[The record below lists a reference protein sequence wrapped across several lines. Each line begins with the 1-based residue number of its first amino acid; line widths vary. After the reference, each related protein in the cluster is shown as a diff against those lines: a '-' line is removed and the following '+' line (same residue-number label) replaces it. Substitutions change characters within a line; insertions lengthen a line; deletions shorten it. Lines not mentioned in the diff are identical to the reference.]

1 MKEIEFDMIMDQIPK
16 GTAQMK
22 RANFRNRTFFEGADL
37 KSARET
43 YIQILSLNA
52 PERPLIAPVA
62 ATFEFFYPIKDKRKK
77 GKYKVT
83 RPDCDNLVKLLQDCM
98 TQLNYW
104 NDDAQIAR
112 LVVEKAYSV
121 HDHAQIHIRV
131 TELED

>member
-1 MKEIEFDMIMDQIPK
+1 MKEIVFDLIMDQIPK

-22 RANFRNRTFFEGADL
+22 RANFRNKTFFEGKDL
-37 KSARET
+37 KSARQM
-43 YIQILSLNA
+43 YIQMLSPNA
-52 PERPLIAPVA
+52 PKRPLIGPVG

-77 GKYKVT
+77 GQYKVT
-83 RPDCDNLVKLLQDCM
+83 KPDCDNLVKLLQDCM

-104 NDDAQIAR
+104 TDDAQIAR

-131 TELED
+131 TELEN